1 MKSTFVLKI
10 NIKTGKA
17 EWRAGGGGAGTAIA
31 LQLLLLGFIF

>member
-10 NIKTGKA
+10 NMKTGKA
-17 EWRAGGGGAGTAIA
+17 EWRGGGGAGTAIA